1 MKTDELINII
11 AQDAASRLPSLA
23 ARTACALALGGLVAA
38 VLFAYS
44 LGVRPDIAYALLTW
58 RFDAKVTTMLI
69 GFAAALWSTAR
80 LVRPDAD
87 VRAAVMALALPLL
100 TLAAAAGWELVS
112 TPANT
117 WLERAIG
124 TNSRLCL
131 ASITGLAIAPLVT
144 LLVALRAGA
153 PRSPALAGAAAGLLA
168 GGLAATLYAIH
179 CPDNSPLFVA
189 LWYAP
194 VVVLIAL
201 AGAVI
206 GHRLLRW

>member
-11 AQDAASRLPSLA
+11 AQDAAARLPSLA

-38 VLFAYS
+38 ALFAYS
-44 LGVRPDIAYALLTW
+44 LGVRPDIANALLTW
-58 RFDAKVTTMLI
+58 RFEAKVATMLI

-80 LVRPDAD
+80 LARPDAD
-87 VRAAVMALALPLL
+87 ARTAVMALALPLL
-100 TLAAAAGWELVS
+100 ALAAAVGWELFS

-131 ASITGLAIAPLVT
+131 ASITGLAVAPLVT

-168 GGLAATLYAIH
+168 GALAATLYASH
-179 CPDNSPLFVA
+179 CPDDSPLFVV
-189 LWYAP
+189 LWYVPGMAL
-194 VVVLIAL
+194 VTL
-201 AGAVI
+201 AGAAAGNGV
-206 GHRLLRW
+206 LRW